1 MEWVALT
8 LHPEHLAGQFLAGWT
23 NKGGKNTIK
32 SQTDFSC
39 GSVTPFALGWDL
51 FLWEHIMLFRLGWA
65 AQLHAELWAG
75 SMEAVCLEHG
85 QFFCSEWVLPC
96 SVFWYGQQHIP
107 GRSREHTQ
115 LLSKAQSRLRHL
127 TAAELKR
134 RQSSGDELIV
144 AFQYLKGTYKQEGNQ
159 HFTQVDSD
167 GTRGNGFKVKKGD
180 LD

>member
-8 LHPEHLAGQFLAGWT
+8 HPEHLAGQFLAGWT

-65 AQLHAELWAG
+65 AQLHGKALG
-75 SMEAVCLEHG
+75 RIDGGRVPEHG